1 MLLSKSYFTR
11 SSPTDQ
17 HRSTGKIDNY
27 QDSVYFLYMSDYMEH
42 TMTQYKYTVIFEPAE
57 EGGYVVRVPAL
68 PGCYTQG
75 ETLEEAKEMA
85 HEAIAG
91 YLESLQ
97 KDGLPIPIEDDST
110 ANITLTDQLAV
121 SV

>member
-1 MLLSKSYFTR
+1 
-11 SSPTDQ
+11 
-17 HRSTGKIDNY
+17 
-27 QDSVYFLYMSDYMEH
+27 
-42 TMTQYKYTVIFEPAE
+42 MTQYKYTVIFEPAE

-85 HEAIAG
+85 KEAIAC
-91 YLESLQ
+91 YIESLI
-97 KDGLPIPIEDDST
+97 KDGLPVPEEDYIT
-110 ANITLTDQLAV
+110 ANVTIIDRIAV

>member
-1 MLLSKSYFTR
+1 
-11 SSPTDQ
+11 
-17 HRSTGKIDNY
+17 
-27 QDSVYFLYMSDYMEH
+27 
-42 TMTQYKYTVIFEPAE
+42 MTQYKYTVIFEPAE

-97 KDGLPIPIEDDST
+97 KDGLPIPIEDDSI
-110 ANITLTDQLAV
+110 ANMTLADRVAV

>member
-1 MLLSKSYFTR
+1 
-11 SSPTDQ
+11 
-17 HRSTGKIDNY
+17 
-27 QDSVYFLYMSDYMEH
+27 
-42 TMTQYKYTVIFEPAE
+42 MTQYKYTVIFEPAE

-85 HEAIAG
+85 KEAIACH
-91 YLESLQ
+91 LESLL
-97 KDGLPIPIEDDST
+97 KNGLPIPDEDDST
-110 ANITLTDQLAV
+110 ANMTLADRVAV